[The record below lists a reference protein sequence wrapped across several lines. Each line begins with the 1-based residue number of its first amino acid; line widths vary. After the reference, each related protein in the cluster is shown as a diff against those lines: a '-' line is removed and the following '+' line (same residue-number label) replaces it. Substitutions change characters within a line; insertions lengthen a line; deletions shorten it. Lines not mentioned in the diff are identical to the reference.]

1 LNNTHDS
8 SIPERERERERM
20 SGRASLTEKA
30 REFLAEKEQFKNI
43 LYQSCQ
49 QRNQFYLALVRTRL
63 ANTGSPRYEGN
74 PFLMSAILNEPTSLL
89 TYTQQQLDMRRKVEV
104 LQYAGASTQGG
115 KQESNVQQFS
125 RINRMYNTRTAQ
137 LKTNADCSSNKYIPR
152 ATTDSNVPGPPQL
165 LVYDPNVELYNY
177 KGLQQNMPLQNMP
190 FEKLPTFDAVL
201 SGSNS
206 SVVRYHPFSYDV
218 QDVSF
223 VPLSMGSVTFITLPA
238 QKRLNATVTFD
249 LKVAFRYTVI
259 DTVLAPTLTKV
270 HRLFLRIESMNPEVY
285 YFSDPQRFDSTYAI
299 LIHPSR
305 TDVQKK
311 DISTDILLPGN
322 FERII
327 EYTNTSLSFGVNNVV
342 NYVQALHQQTD
353 RLSLNLGFKLVAYD
367 EFNSQINPAL
377 KINVTG
383 MSISFNID
391 PSSLSITEQV

>member
-1 LNNTHDS
+1 
-8 SIPERERERERM
+8 M

-49 QRNQFYLALVRTRL
+49 QRNQYYLALVRTRL

-74 PFLMSAILNEPTSLL
+74 PFLMSAIFHEPTSLL

-125 RINRMYNTRTAQ
+125 RINRMYNTRLAQ

-177 KGLQQNMPLQNMP
+177 KGLQQNMPLQKMP
-190 FEKLPTFDAVL
+190 FETLPKFDAVL

-206 SVVRYHPFSYDV
+206 SVVRYQPFSYNV

-238 QKRLNATVTFD
+238 QRRLNATVTFD
-249 LKVAFRYTVI
+249 LKVVFRYTVI

-270 HRLFLRIESMNPEVY
+270 HSLFLRIESMNPEVY

-299 LIHPSR
+299 LTHPSR

-311 DISTDILLPGN
+311 DISTQLLLPGN
-322 FERII
+322 FVRNI
-327 EYTNTSLSFGVNNVV
+327 EYNNTSLSFGVNDVV

-367 EFNSQINPAL
+367 EYGSQINTAL